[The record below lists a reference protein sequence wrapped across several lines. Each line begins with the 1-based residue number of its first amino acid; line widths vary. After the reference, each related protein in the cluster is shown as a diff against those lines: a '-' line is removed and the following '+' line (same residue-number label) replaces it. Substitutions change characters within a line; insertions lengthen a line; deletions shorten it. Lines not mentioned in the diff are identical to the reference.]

1 MPKKHNKMAIW
12 YVISAVLLV
21 VLVIIARQQI
31 GLLLL
36 KTIYISIALAL
47 GYYADRTIF
56 AAYRPFEMRQ
66 EPIVFAAVM
75 IRRALLVS
83 CGAPYNASRLSSRR
97 SVANGQPPPMTGR
110 PAPASGSATSS
121 AKRAPCGALTRLCR

>member
-12 YVISAVLLV
+12 YSISAVLLV
-21 VLVIIARQQI
+21 VLAIIARQQI

-83 CGAPYNASRLSSRR
+83 AVVLAFAIGL
-97 SVANGQPPPMTGR
+97 
-110 PAPASGSATSS
+110 
-121 AKRAPCGALTRLCR
+121 

>member
-1 MPKKHNKMAIW
+1 MPKKPNKMAIW
-12 YVISAVLLV
+12 YAISAVLLV
-21 VLVIIARQQI
+21 VLAIIARQQI

-56 AAYRPFEMRQ
+56 AAYRPFEMRL

-83 CGAPYNASRLSSRR
+83 AVVLAFAIGL
-97 SVANGQPPPMTGR
+97 
-110 PAPASGSATSS
+110 
-121 AKRAPCGALTRLCR
+121 

>member
-21 VLVIIARQQI
+21 VLAFIARQQI

-56 AAYRPFEMRQ
+56 AAYRPFEMQKQ
-66 EPIVFAAVM
+66 EPLVFAAAM
-75 IRRALLVS
+75 LRRALVVS
-83 CGAPYNASRLSSRR
+83 AVVLAFAIGL
-97 SVANGQPPPMTGR
+97 
-110 PAPASGSATSS
+110 
-121 AKRAPCGALTRLCR
+121 

>member
-1 MPKKHNKMAIW
+1 MPKRPNKMAIW
-12 YVISAVLLV
+12 YAISAVLLV
-21 VLVIIARQQI
+21 VLAIIARQQI

-66 EPIVFAAVM
+66 
-75 IRRALLVS
+75 
-83 CGAPYNASRLSSRR
+83 ASPRFRGFGNFIGSSQ
-97 SVANGQPPPMTGR
+97 A
-110 PAPASGSATSS
+110 
-121 AKRAPCGALTRLCR
+121 

>member
-12 YVISAVLLV
+12 YAISAVLLV
-21 VLVIIARQQI
+21 VLAIIARQQI

-56 AAYRPFEMRQ
+56 AAYRPFELLQ
-66 EPIVFAAVM
+66 KDPVVFAAAM
-75 IRRALLVS
+75 IRRALVVS
-83 CGAPYNASRLSSRR
+83 AVVLAFAIGL
-97 SVANGQPPPMTGR
+97 
-110 PAPASGSATSS
+110 
-121 AKRAPCGALTRLCR
+121 

>member
-21 VLVIIARQQI
+21 VLAIIARQQI

-36 KTIYISIALAL
+36 KIYISIALAL

-83 CGAPYNASRLSSRR
+83 AVVLAFAIGL
-97 SVANGQPPPMTGR
+97 
-110 PAPASGSATSS
+110 
-121 AKRAPCGALTRLCR
+121 